1 MDHGLAAVSPSK
13 AGLIPHDATRDLTHA
28 HPNVANKLW
37 RDTLID
43 AAIFREWI
51 TNVGSREAPG
61 RIAHLLC
68 EIFLKLQAV
77 GLTKGNSFDFPIT
90 QSEIADATGLSTVHV
105 NRSVQKLRRERLIV
119 LEKGRCTITDWEG
132 LKEPAMFDPTYLH
145 LDDGGIEA
153 A

>member
-1 MDHGLAAVSPSK
+1 
-13 AGLIPHDATRDLTHA
+13 LTDA

-51 TNVGSREAPG
+51 TNVGSREAPS

-68 EIFLKLQAV
+68 EIFVKLQAV

-105 NRSVQKLRRERLIV
+105 NRSVQKLRRERLIA

-132 LKEPAMFDPTYLH
+132 LKRTGMFDASYLS
-145 LDDGGIEA
+145 LKVEAEA